1 MFGLKRR
8 IAEARRIA
16 EGLEDGGRSV
26 EEQEREMEALRRRIE
41 GSRRRLGD
49 LGGICVDSRDVVMEG
64 VEE

>member
-26 EEQEREMEALRRRIE
+26 EEQEREMEVLRGRIE
-41 GSRRRLGD
+41 GSRRRLGE
-49 LGGICVDSRDVVMEG
+49 LGGICVDSMDVVMKTVDG
-64 VEE
+64 